1 MAHAVPPPRTAPGFP
16 HRARAILLGG
26 TVGGALDLLFALV
39 QSSMNGMAPSR
50 LLQIIAAGLLGRAA
64 AFDHGAATAA
74 LGLALHFAMSL
85 LWAAAFVVVL
95 GRYAVTL
102 WRAIALG
109 IAFGTFVFAFMRG
122 VVLPLSALQVPFA
135 FRLALVPE
143 LLAHMLLFGTP
154 IALAAFAAN
163 RRARGAV

>member
-1 MAHAVPPPRTAPGFP
+1 MTHVPAPSPGAPTGSP
-16 HRARAILLGG
+16 HRVRAMLVGG
-26 TVGGALDLLFALV
+26 AIGGALDLLFALV
-39 QSSMNGMAPSR
+39 QAALNGMAPTR
-50 LLQIIAAGLLGRAA
+50 LLQVIAAGLLGR
-64 AFDHGAATAA
+64 GAYEQGLATAM

-95 GRYAVTL
+95 GRHATSFRRAV
-102 WRAIALG
+102 ALG
-109 IAFGTFVFAFMRG
+109 IAFGAFVFLFMRG

-143 LLAHMLLFGTP
+143 LLSHLLLFGVP

-163 RRARGAV
+163 RRARGAA